1 MTLTNVIHFGS
12 KPQKPPRPPQPIP
25 PNQGQTLSLG
35 FNPAASLPCPPPSP
49 AQSLRVRVGSDTEII
64 GDQNSKWFE
73 SGARDRNGEG
83 GGQRRGR
90 GPGQDSATES
100 ERSPRACL
108 VGG

>member
-1 MTLTNVIHFGS
+1 MY
-12 KPQKPPRPPQPIP
+12 
-25 PNQGQTLSLG
+25 
-35 FNPAASLPCPPPSP
+35 LPTPSP
-49 AQSLRVRVGSDTEII
+49 AQSLRLRVGSDTEII

-73 SGARDRNGEG
+73 SGAGDRNAEPELLLAGLGGG

-90 GPGQDSATES
+90 GPGQDSATEY